1 MWQIFRIFAAENEL
15 LMITNGKYRH
25 TYTSTAS
32 DITPLY
38 RLTPDVSEVLNQDL

>member
-1 MWQIFRIFAAENEL
+1 
-15 LMITNGKYRH
+15 MITNGKYRH

-38 RLTPDVSEVLNQDL
+38 RLTPNAMLILWHEPVEPSEP